1 MARKAVE
8 PAQEQEVSEVHS
20 EFGELAADVQR
31 AYEDGTT
38 IEEAERLAAKFL
50 GAQLKIAEELAQI
63 DLDSR
68 MKKNGLK
75 AIKSAVYMAAA
86 TAGEKKPSEG
96 FLENTVNLSK
106 EVCGAQDR
114 FDAADSRK
122 EALSIYLGIFKDA
135 HIYFRG
141 IAKGN
146 YNG

>member
-1 MARKAVE
+1 MARKSVE
-8 PAQEQEVSEVHS
+8 LAQEQEVSKIHN

-31 AYEDGTT
+31 AYEEGTP

-50 GAQLKIAEELAQI
+50 GAQMKVAEELAAV

-75 AIKSAVYMAAA
+75 ATKSAVYMAAA

-96 FLENTVNLSK
+96 FLENTVNLDSG
-106 EVCGAQDR
+106 VAQAQER
-114 FDAADSRK
+114 FDTADARK
-122 EALSIYLGIFKDA
+122 EALTIYLGIFKDA

-141 IAKGN
+141 IAKGR
-146 YNG
+146 YE